1 MLTKQENMLVDLTI
15 HDFPVELLKTFVKK
29 IVHPYFSGNTNN
41 AIKTLMQKT
50 IIEEEIVKNHI
61 TNQ

>member
-1 MLTKQENMLVDLTI
+1 MLVDLTI

>member
-1 MLTKQENMLVDLTI
+1 MLVDLTI

-29 IVHPYFSGNTNN
+29 IVQPYFLGNTNK

-50 IIEEEIVKNHI
+50 ITEEEIVKKHI